1 MNGKRLSTVG
11 EASKAIA
18 VAIRFFDHSPFV
30 RLILLPNL
38 QELSDKTIAFAI
50 RSVDPS
56 LFAQLISLPQ
66 CGSVRLSGLVG
77 NSKLVKGEEFLA
89 VFF

>member
-1 MNGKRLSTVG
+1 MDWGVPNTKPLPCLLLLFIVSIVVLVVLAGWLSERFKCVG
-11 EASKAIA
+11 YRKK
-18 VAIRFFDHSPFV
+18 
-30 RLILLPNL
+30 
-38 QELSDKTIAFAI
+38 LS
-50 RSVDPS
+50 SS

-77 NSKLVKGEEFLA
+77 NSKLVKGEKFLA